1 MTWIFLILIPFFII
15 SPIFSFSTSI
25 MSSTIIFWR
34 IRPLIITFTFIRRLI
49 ISWLLIINTAKNFLS
64 LLVVFWL
71 IRLLLLLRT
80 FLKTSVVVVEV
91 IVLEGIG
98 VVVFVCSFKV
108 MFVVCCCGGG
118 ETAKT
123 WEIETNKR
131 INVLK

>member
-1 MTWIFLILIPFFII
+1 VGFIVVVVVDV
-15 SPIFSFSTSI
+15 FS
-25 MSSTIIFWR
+25 
-34 IRPLIITFTFIRRLI
+34 
-49 ISWLLIINTAKNFLS
+49 
-64 LLVVFWL
+64 VVGG
-71 IRLLLLLRT
+71 
-80 FLKTSVVVVEV
+80 VVVEV
-91 IVLEGIG
+91 IVLVGIG